1 MHDAYDPMGKAEG
14 IKREEYLFLMAQNF
28 ALAFHELKGDDEIVC
43 QETCHE
49 HDLLFDMVRKLIE
62 CLDVSKTCY

>member
-28 ALAFHELKGDDEIVC
+28 ALAFHELKLRVMMR
-43 QETCHE
+43 
-49 HDLLFDMVRKLIE
+49 LFVKKHVMNMISCLIW
-62 CLDVSKTCY
+62 